1 MKKQGFML
9 LWHRSGLWLAAVAL
23 LASGLLP
30 AFCPLGRLAIDASA
44 WTAAPHSG
52 CHDSLPATPQSP
64 APRQVCCATPPAA
77 QASPSSSYATPPLL
91 SSVLKKDD
99 SLLVL
104 LLPAVPESN
113 RVSDILPP
121 GQDVLRV

>member
-1 MKKQGFML
+1 MEKQGFMRR
-9 LWHRSGLWLAAVAL
+9 WHRSGQWLAAVAL
-23 LASGLLP
+23 LASGFVP

-44 WTAAPHSG
+44 WTADPHSG
-52 CHDSLPATPQSP
+52 CHDSLPATPVSP

-77 QASPSSSYATPPLL
+77 QASPSSSYATPPPV

-104 LLPAVPESN
+104 FLAAVPQSD